1 MIKNILSAGIVALTF
16 GLVLGGS
23 NLAFAEEVDCEINPG
38 EECIMPLTGEGNI
51 SGELAE
57 PNEET
62 PTDPDTDTPTQSTEE
77 KRDDET
83 ENTDENAEESEPEEW
98 PMYLALG
105 ALGAAILVFIILN
118 LFGGKKK

>member
-1 MIKNILSAGIVALTF
+1 MIKNILSAGMIALAF
-16 GLVLGGS
+16 GLVLGNS
-23 NLAFAEEVDCEINPG
+23 SLAFAEEVDCETNPG
-38 EECIMPLTGEGNI
+38 EECIMPLTGEENI

-62 PTDPDTDTPTQSTEE
+62 PATPDTETPTEGAEE
-77 KRDDET
+77 ERGDET
-83 ENTDENAEESEPEEW
+83 ENTDDEEEEGEPEEW